1 MEVVSS
7 HLELYWRSYDR
18 FTRGISTLT
27 RVGPT
32 RVPLPGR
39 EKRKLDERADTGRWT
54 RVSLPGRPPR
64 KLDEELTRVGRRGL
78 RPWHLPG
85 PRLYLG
91 RKSTFLKVVSSHL
104 ELYWRSY
111 DRFTRGISILTQVGP
126 TRVPLPGREKRKLD
140 ERADAGRWTR
150 VSLPG
155 WPTRSWMRS

>member
-39 EKRKLDERADTGRWT
+39 EKRKLDERADAGRWT
-54 RVSLPGRPPR
+54 RVSLPERPHQ

-78 RPWHLPG
+78 DDHDI
-85 PRLYLG
+85 Y
-91 RKSTFLKVVSSHL
+91 
-104 ELYWRSY
+104 
-111 DRFTRGISILTQVGP
+111 
-126 TRVPLPGREKRKLD
+126 PGR
-140 ERADAGRWTR
+140 
-150 VSLPG
+150 VFSLVENQHF
-155 WPTRSWMRS
+155 